1 MKYYFINH
9 TPCKCNKEKAGQT
22 EITEAQYN
30 AYVEAIRN
38 FDLTAP
44 EGQYYRL
51 EEDCTW
57 KLYALP
63 VSAAGEELSD
73 TEALNNNMWRPDV
86 CGWTEV

>member
-9 TPCKCNKEKAGQT
+9 TPCKCNREKVGHI

-38 FDLTAP
+38 FDLAAP

-57 KLYALP
+57 KLYDIPEP
-63 VSAAGEELSD
+63 VTDPEITD
-73 TEALNNNMWRPDV
+73 TEALAILLGGAV
-86 CGWTEV
+86 